1 MRRTKGTSVDPIFV
15 LDSAT
20 LRRTRGTSVDPI
32 FFCWTLLRCEG
43 RKAPASTQ
51 YLFLTLLRCA
61 GREVPAST
69 QYFCL
74 DSAALRRARG
84 TSVDPIFVLTLLRCE
99 GREAPASTHFFF
111 DSSALCTRS
120 TSLEQSCG
128 TAISR
133 TWDSAHQADESFYR
147 FSLCQVPQS
156 FFSLAPDAVNY
167 GGSKCPCA
175 WIKAIPRKNRWIKV
189 AKLVDQSFAS

>member
-20 LRRTRGTSVDPI
+20 LRRTKGTSVDPI

-51 YLFLTLLRCA
+51 YLFLTRLRCA
-61 GREVPAST
+61 
-69 QYFCL
+69 
-74 DSAALRRARG
+74 
-84 TSVDPIFVLTLLRCE
+84 
-99 GREAPASTHFFF
+99 GREAPASTQYLFWLCYVAKDERHQRRPIFFV
-111 DSSALCTRS
+111 DSCALCTRS

-133 TWDSAHQADESFYR
+133 TWGSAHQADESFYR
-147 FSLCQVPQS
+147 FSLCQVPHI

-175 WIKAIPRKNRWIKV
+175 WIKVIPRKHRWIKV
-189 AKLVDQSFAS
+189 AKLVDQSFASQNTVDQSDPRF